1 GAALDIARAL
11 AELTRVR
18 GIEVIIVGRGGG
30 SLEDL
35 WAFNDERVARALA
48 ASPVP
53 VVSAGGHEID
63 GTLPDRVAY
72 QRAPPTTPAPAL
84 VVPDRRQLV
93 ARLQADTLAL
103 CTSMQRRLRRQRDL
117 VAAHARHLR
126 HPRQVLKGLQLRVD
140 ELSERMSRAVLG
152 ALRLSRQR

>member
-1 GAALDIARAL
+1 
-11 AELTRVR
+11 
-18 GIEVIIVGRGGG
+18 
-30 SLEDL
+30 
-35 WAFNDERVARALA
+35 ARALA

-53 VVSAGGHEID
+53 VVSAVGHEID
-63 GTLPDRVAY
+63 VTIADLVAD
-72 QRAPPTTPAPAL
+72 QRAPTPTAAAAL

-103 CTSMQRRLRRQRDL
+103 CTSMQRRLRRQRAL

-152 ALRLSRQR
+152 ALRLSRQRLHGTAERLHALSPLGVLQRGYSITRRISDGTVVRDADT